1 MGTADIDRDLKPLL
15 EPLTGDLNVAVMVTS
30 LDGIVAIDGRV
41 GGLTGEADQRMLLS
55 LRERSLAVV
64 VGGATVRAEGYAALL
79 PAAAQQTRAAAGLN
93 PQPELVI
100 ISRSP
105 IGAAGTEAALATDL
119 DLLVDVP
126 PATADGEP
134 DLRAVSDGIRE
145 RHGPGLAVWEGG
157 PTVVR
162 MAVGQGVLDELF
174 LAISPLIVGR
184 GTPFAGALPAGTQPL
199 QLLGSAGSE
208 DFMFLRYGFR
218 HGA

>member
-1 MGTADIDRDLKPLL
+1 MMGIADIDRDLKPLL

-41 GGLTGEADQRMLLS
+41 GGLTGDADQRMLLS
-55 LRERSLAVV
+55 LRERALAVV

-79 PAAAQQTRAAAGLN
+79 PAAAQKTRAGAGRN

-134 DLRAVSDGIRE
+134 DLRAVSDGIRD

-157 PTVVR
+157 PTAR
-162 MAVGQGVLDELF
+162 ADGCW
-174 LAISPLIVGR
+174 
-184 GTPFAGALPAGTQPL
+184 AG
-199 QLLGSAGSE
+199 
-208 DFMFLRYGFR
+208 
-218 HGA
+218 GA